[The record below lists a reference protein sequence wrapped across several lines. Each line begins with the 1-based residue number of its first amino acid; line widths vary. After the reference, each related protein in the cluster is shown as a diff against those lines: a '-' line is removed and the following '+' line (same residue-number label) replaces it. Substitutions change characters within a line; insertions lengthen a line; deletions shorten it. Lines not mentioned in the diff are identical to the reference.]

1 MTATGKEKE
10 LPLVMIVRLRQTYK
24 QIIDYIHYYRNNM
37 KIKIEVEIDTENQQ
51 DLNTVEELVENVKE
65 LIERVQDEE

>member
-1 MTATGKEKE
+1 
-10 LPLVMIVRLRQTYK
+10 MIVRLQQTYK
-24 QIIDYIHYYRNNM
+24 QIIDYIHYYRNIM
-37 KIKIEVEIDTENQQ
+37 KIKIELEIDTDNQQ